1 VTAIRQRET
10 YGEMGEAMRA
20 LPNERWRDFVRYY
33 LTGKPLRGAAEAYR
47 RAGFQAG
54 DTLNDARNAYQLLH
68 DDRMQ
73 RALAEESRK
82 HYRAAIPGAVE
93 AVKEILADPDHKDR
107 ARIAQGLLDR
117 VDPLITRHEMGVT
130 HRVLSADDEALEEL
144 RAARHLGAS
153 REKLIELFGGNY
165 LPKLEQMEAQKAA
178 AAKIVNG
185 ETIDSPTPTPE
196 YGRTVAPIEL
206 PAAATSVAENDPID
220 ELIGAV
226 EALPTEDDF

>member
-1 VTAIRQRET
+1 MTAIRSRET
-10 YGEMGEAMRA
+10 YGELGEAMRA
-20 LPNERWRDFVRYY
+20 LPNEKWRDFVRYF
-33 LTGKPLRGAAEAYR
+33 LTGKPLRGAADAYR
-47 RAGFQAG
+47 KAGFQAC

-153 REKLIELFGGNY
+153 REKLLELFGGNY

-178 AAKIVNG
+178 AAKIVKG
-185 ETIDSPTPTPE
+185 ETID
-196 YGRTVAPIEL
+196 AEL
-206 PAAATSVAENDPID
+206 AGTSSVDPID
-220 ELIGAV
+220 QLIGSV
-226 EALPTEDDF
+226 DEALQTEDDF

>member
-1 VTAIRQRET
+1 MTAIRSRET
-10 YGEMGEAMRA
+10 YGELGEAMRS
-20 LPNERWRDFVRYY
+20 LPNEKWRDFVRYY

-47 RAGFQAG
+47 KAGFKAC

-73 RALAEESRK
+73 RAIAEESRK

-144 RAARHLGAS
+144 KAARHLGAS
-153 REKLIELFGGNY
+153 RERLLELFGGNY
-165 LPKLEQMEAQKAA
+165 LPKLEALEARKA
-178 AAKIVNG
+178 KLVKG
-185 ETIDSPTPTPE
+185 ETIDAGAIVIDE
-196 YGRTVAPIEL
+196 Q
-206 PAAATSVAENDPID
+206 PAAAGGTSSIDPI
-220 ELIGAV
+220 EEMIGQDSI
-226 EALPTEDDF
+226 EDDF